1 MKNVIEQSFGQY
13 AGAVLQSRAL
23 VDVRDCLKPSARQI
37 FYCMY
42 TDKFLHSKP
51 FKKTLK
57 AIGSAMRMYIHGDSS
72 CEGIIMRAGQP
83 FAMRYPLVEV
93 EGSYGTLAETGNW
106 SAPRYTASRLSKL
119 AEYLFADI
127 DKETI
132 EEWRDN
138 YDDTEQYPVVLTTK
152 GYFNI
157 VNGVQGIG
165 VGAACSIP
173 QFNLKE
179 VNNALIKLL
188 WNPDIHFD
196 EIYCAPDF
204 ATGAILLN
212 ENEVKESLK
221 NGTGFACKLRSVIE
235 FDAKERVLV
244 VKEIPY
250 GVYTNTICG
259 QLEEIVNGEENP
271 GIEKFNDLTGE
282 TCLIKIYLTKFAN
295 PNKVLKYLYSKTSL
309 QSHFGINFTMLKEGR
324 YPKVYSWKEALGAH
338 LDHELVVYRRG
349 FEFDLRKIKHRL
361 HIINGLIICLEN
373 IDEVVSLIKKSSSPA
388 TARAALC
395 EKYLLDD
402 EQAKAVVDMKL
413 ARLTNLEV
421 NKLINEKEELEKEAE
436 RIQAILDNE
445 DLLKKE
451 VEKGLIE
458 VAEKFGDARRTQ
470 IMNLSTTADDEVIEE
485 KTLMLSLTNYSNLFI
500 SESSSL
506 YTQKRGGVGS
516 KFKLDKGEQV
526 IDTCI
531 VKNTDTLLFFSR
543 KGNYYSLTASEV
555 PINEK
560 VYLGS
565 LMNFGSEEE
574 ICSMIQSE
582 KKENIVFITR
592 NGYVKKSHL
601 TEYNTKRRVGVKAL
615 TLDTDDEICTI
626 LFTDNDKI
634 GLLTESG
641 NFLIFDSGLVNPIG
655 RVARGVKGIK
665 LDEGDHVCSADVI
678 TDTAREL
685 CFITRNG
692 ISKRVNA
699 KEFTCAGRYTK
710 GSKVQKLKTDED
722 KLVDFITIDTQ
733 KDVVIVSAKAK
744 IVVSLGDIPLLTKQ
758 AAGTKTMKL
767 GEEKIIGFS
776 KF

>member
-1 MKNVIEQSFGQY
+1 MKEVIENSFRQY
-13 AGAVLQSRAL
+13 SGAVLQSRAL

-37 FYCMY
+37 FYCLY
-42 TDKFLHSKP
+42 TDKFIHSKP
-51 FKKTLK
+51 YKKTLK
-57 AIGSAMRMYIHGDSS
+57 AVGSAMRVYIHGDAS
-72 CEGIIMRAGQP
+72 CTGIIMRAGQP
-83 FAMRYPLVEV
+83 FAMRYPLIEV
-93 EGSYGTLAETGNW
+93 EGSYGTLTESANYA
-106 SAPRYTASRLSKL
+106 APRYTASRLSPL
-119 AEYLFADI
+119 ANYLFDGI
-127 DKETI
+127 EKETI

-152 GYFNI
+152 GYYNI

-188 WNPDIHFD
+188 WNPDIDFED
-196 EIYCAPDF
+196 IYCAPDF

-235 FDAKERVLV
+235 FDVKERVLV

-324 YPKVYSWKEALGAH
+324 YPKVYGWREALGAH

-349 FEFDLRKIKHRL
+349 FEFDLNKTKHRL

-421 NKLINEKEELEKEAE
+421 NKLIDEKEELEKEAA

-445 DLLKKE
+445 DLLKRE

-722 KLVDFITIDTQ
+722 KLVDFIVIDAQ